1 MPKSQQFLV
10 GITLFLLAF
19 NIVVPVIGET
29 LNIGAIDFTSTLIR
43 CTQGLF
49 IIIFGIFTFRQ
60 IKRKGFK

>member
-1 MPKSQQFLV
+1 MLKSQQVLV

-19 NIVVPVIGET
+19 NIVIPVIGEI
-29 LNIGAIDFTSTLIR
+29 LNVGAIDFSSTLIR
-43 CTQGLF
+43 FTQGLF